1 MRIRMII
8 KRIYNW
14 QNKVMQAY
22 PNNKR
27 FSHSYKT
34 DNSTS
39 YELMNLQQRCAKCID
54 FFAPLY
60 YFLFVVSQIFE
71 YLNIPLIEISD
82 RLLHKNNI
90 HCKVFSQ
97 IYILDSLR
105 SWRNGMCQGFK
116 GIIGICLHVIKDW
129 PFGVLSNVYVCN

>member
-1 MRIRMII
+1 MTFQQNVFARDIFWVERERYDDGDEDDNKTNMQNEYTTDKTRSCKHIRITKGSLTPI
-8 KRIYNW
+8 KRII
-14 QNKVMQAY
+14 
-22 PNNKR
+22 R
-27 FSHSYKT
+27 
-34 DNSTS
+34 TS

-82 RLLHKNNI
+82 LLEVNKNNI

-97 IYILDSLR
+97 IYIWD
-105 SWRNGMCQGFK
+105 
-116 GIIGICLHVIKDW
+116 
-129 PFGVLSNVYVCN
+129 

>member
-1 MRIRMII
+1 
-8 KRIYNW
+8 
-14 QNKVMQAY
+14 MQAY

-60 YFLFVVSQIFE
+60 YFLFIVSQIFE
-71 YLNIPLIEISD
+71 YVNIPLIEISD
-82 RLLHKNNI
+82 LK
-90 HCKVFSQ
+90 
-97 IYILDSLR
+97 
-105 SWRNGMCQGFK
+105 
-116 GIIGICLHVIKDW
+116 IIT
-129 PFGVLSNVYVCN
+129 